1 MLVSSIGLLATTL
14 TSHAL
19 VWGNV
24 VEIEHAETVTKDFYL
39 RKIAPIGATMALTL
53 AFGNA
58 VYAKLFLVQL

>member
-1 MLVSSIGLLATTL
+1 
-14 TSHAL
+14 
-19 VWGNV
+19 